1 MRFRVTSYV
10 MANNIWSNRLFA
22 SLFIFTIIYRCCPP
36 NAEQELQNQVDF
48 LRSAH
53 PSGLLTLDPSQ
64 QESIDT
70 KLPFAEEDCKSP
82 EQVFILIQL
91 DYATDRLNAFFTNYL
106 LPTAFILF

>member
-1 MRFRVTSYV
+1 M
-10 MANNIWSNRLFA
+10 N
-22 SLFIFTIIYRCCPP
+22 
-36 NAEQELQNQVDF
+36 ELQNQVDF

-82 EQVFILIQL
+82 EQMMIDETQSVFKVF
-91 DYATDRLNAFFTNYL
+91 DY
-106 LPTAFILF
+106 